1 MRWQKYTIVGC
12 CLAALFLLQ
21 PLLHGQRRGGP
32 QPSNLSP
39 ATNAA
44 LTRLAQLSQFP
55 APAWRYNLGD
65 LPHGEDPS
73 LDDSSWPL
81 AAGRRDYPANAVWFR
96 ATIQI
101 PAAGHGYDLTGSRV
115 LFSFRVQ
122 SSDDLQEI
130 VYFDGR
136 RVAMGRGLE
145 PVDLFE
151 NARPGDKV
159 LVAVKVLPTAQVK
172 HFSGSTEEVQYSS
185 SRPNPQEIH
194 DEAVSAAYL
203 LPAVESDP
211 LASIQKVEAAV
222 KSIDF
227 STLDSGNQAAFD
239 SSLQQAQSQLME
251 LRPELQKANIHLSGQ
266 SHIDAAWL
274 WPWTETVEVVR
285 QTFATALQLM
295 GEYPNYTYSQSA
307 AQYYEWIQQKYPVE
321 FQRIQQAV
329 KEGRWEIVGGMW
341 VEPDFNMPDGESQV
355 RQILVA
361 KRYFEKNFGVDV
373 RIGWNPDSF
382 GFDWQLPQIYK
393 RSGID
398 YFMTTKL
405 NGNDT
410 NKLPLKL
417 FWWQSPDGSRVLTI
431 FPNGLG
437 GTIEPVGMASEF
449 AQTAKLNPGT
459 SEILHIY
466 GIGDHGG
473 GPTRAMLDT
482 GDSWLEPNKAY
493 ASANFGVTQSYLSTV
508 ESKLDTAHSPVWSY
522 KTLAAGDTTI
532 PKPPPGEIGIPTWND
547 ELYFEYHR
555 GTYTTQADQKNNM
568 RTSEEEMLNAEK
580 WSSLAWLSGT
590 PYPGDELNE
599 AWKKVL
605 FNQFHD
611 LAAGSGIGPIY
622 RDAEKDYQ
630 LVKLASGAAS
640 NTALHAIAS
649 YVDTAGTAGE
659 TPIVVFNP
667 LAWTRTD
674 LAEFDVQLPAAASN
688 IEIVSKAGKVVN
700 SQATVQDAATHTYHV
715 TALVPDVPSLGYEIV
730 YARPATAKPP
740 VADGVKVSDGGMT
753 LENQYLRVKVD
764 AKTGC
769 ITSLVNKATNF
780 DAIASGGCGNQLQA
794 FHDHPRSS
802 DAWNI
807 DADYVQYPDD
817 LGPATSVQPI
827 ESGPFRAAI
836 RVTHATEKSKFSQ
849 EIILYA
855 GVDHVEIANDIDWHE
870 QHVLLKAAFPL
881 AASSPEAT
889 YEIPYGTIERPT
901 TRNNSVEQAKFEV
914 SAIRWADLGDGKN
927 GFSLINENKYGYDDK
942 GNVLRLTLL
951 RAPTDPDPNA
961 DQGEHRFSYALYP
974 HAGDWKQALTMR
986 QGFDYNYRLEAMQIP
1001 SHSGALPASYSFV
1014 KTEPDNV
1021 VVTAMKKTEDGDG
1034 LVVRFF
1040 EWSGKESNVTL
1051 TLPPGIVSATLSNLM
1066 EKPLGG
1072 DLPVAN
1078 RREVTVPVT
1087 PYEIQTV
1094 IVHYPAPSKNFLAG
1108 LGRP

>member
-1 MRWQKYTIVGC
+1 MSWQKRAIPGC
-12 CLAALFLLQ
+12 CLAALLLLQ
-21 PLLHGQRRGGP
+21 PVFYGQRRGGP
-32 QPSNLSP
+32 EATNLS
-39 ATNAA
+39 ADTNAA
-44 LTRLAQLSQFP
+44 LARLVQLSRFP
-55 APAWRYNLGD
+55 PPTWRYNLGD

-81 AAGRRDYPANAVWFR
+81 AAGRTEYPANAVWFR
-96 ATIQI
+96 ATIQV
-101 PAAGHGYDLTGSRV
+101 PAAGHGYDLSGAQVT
-115 LFSFRVQ
+115 FSFPVQ

-145 PVDLFE
+145 PIVLFE
-151 NARPGDKV
+151 NAHPGDKV
-159 LVAVKVLPTAQVK
+159 VVAVKVLPTAQVK
-172 HFSGSTEEVQYSS
+172 RFRNSNERILFSS

-194 DEAVSAAYL
+194 DEAISAADL
-203 LPAVESDP
+203 LPAIESDP
-211 LASIQKVEAAV
+211 AASLQKVETAI
-222 KSIDF
+222 KSINF
-227 STLDSGNQAAFD
+227 SALDSGNQAGFD

-295 GEYPNYTYSQSA
+295 GEYPRYTYSQSA
-307 AQYYEWIQQKYPVE
+307 AQYYEWIEQKYPVE

-329 KEGRWEIVGGMW
+329 KDGRWEIVGGMW
-341 VEPDFNMPDGESQV
+341 VEPDLNMPDGESQV

-382 GFDWQLPQIYK
+382 GFNWQLPQIYK

-398 YFMTTKL
+398 YFMTTKM
-405 NGNDT
+405 NWNDT

-417 FWWQSPDGSRVLTI
+417 FWWQAPDGSRVLTI

-437 GTIEPVGMASEF
+437 GTIEPVGMAAEY
-449 AQTAKLNPGT
+449 ALNAKLNPGT
-459 SEILHIY
+459 SEALHIY

-493 ASANFGVTQSYLSTV
+493 ASLNFGVTQSYFSNV
-508 ESKLDTAHSPVWSY
+508 EGKLDTTDSPVWNY
-522 KTLAAGDTTI
+522 KTLAAGDTKI
-532 PKPPPGEIGIPTWND
+532 PTPPAGEIGLPVWND
-547 ELYFEYHR
+547 ELYLEFHR
-555 GTYTTQADQKNNM
+555 GTYTTQANQKNNM

-590 PYPGDELNE
+590 PYPGDDLNE

-611 LAAGSGIGPIY
+611 LAAGSGIAPIY
-622 RDAEKDYQ
+622 KDAEKDYQ
-630 LVKLASGAAS
+630 LVKFISGSAST
-640 NTALHAIAS
+640 TALHTISS
-649 YVDTAGTAGE
+649 YIDTEGTARE
-659 TPIVVFNP
+659 VPVAIFNP
-667 LAWTRTD
+667 LAWARTD
-674 LAEFDVQLPAAASN
+674 LAEFNLQLPAAASN
-688 IEIVSKAGKVVN
+688 IEIVNKAGKVLN
-700 SQATVQDAATHTYHV
+700 SEATVQDAATHTYHV

-730 YARPATAKPP
+730 YARPAAAKPP
-740 VADGVKVSDGGMT
+740 VTDGVKVSDGGMT

-764 AKTGC
+764 PKTGC
-769 ITSLVNKATNF
+769 ITSLVDKATNF
-780 DAIASGGCGNQLQA
+780 DAIASGACGNQLQA
-794 FHDHPRSS
+794 FHDNPKQF

-807 DADYVQYPDD
+807 ERDYEDHPYD
-817 LGPATSVQPI
+817 LGPATVQSI
-827 ESGPFRAAI
+827 ESGPFRAVI
-836 RVTHATEKSKFSQ
+836 RVTHATEKSKFAQ
-849 EIILYA
+849 EITLYA

-870 QHVLLKAAFPL
+870 QHILLKAAFPL

-889 YEIPYGTIERPT
+889 FDIPYGTIERPT
-901 TRNNSVEQAKFEV
+901 TRNNSFESSKFEV

-927 GFSLINENKYGYDDK
+927 GFSILTENKYGYDAK

-951 RAPTDPDPNA
+951 RSPTDPDPNA
-961 DQGEHRFSYALYP
+961 DQGEHHFTYALYP
-974 HAGDWKQALTMR
+974 HGGDWKQALSMR
-986 QGFDYNYRLEAMQIP
+986 QGFDYDYRLEGMQVAA
-1001 SHSGALPASYSFV
+1001 HNGALPASYSFV
-1014 KTEPDNV
+1014 KTEPNNV

-1034 LVVRFF
+1034 LLVRFF
-1040 EWSGKESNVTL
+1040 EWSGKETSVKL
-1051 TLPPGIVSATLSNLM
+1051 TLPPGITSATLSNLM

-1072 DLPVAN
+1072 NLPVAN
-1078 RREVTVPVT
+1078 GREVTVPVT

-1094 IVHYPAPSKNFLAG
+1094 IVHYPAPNKNFLAH
-1108 LGRP
+1108 LNTP